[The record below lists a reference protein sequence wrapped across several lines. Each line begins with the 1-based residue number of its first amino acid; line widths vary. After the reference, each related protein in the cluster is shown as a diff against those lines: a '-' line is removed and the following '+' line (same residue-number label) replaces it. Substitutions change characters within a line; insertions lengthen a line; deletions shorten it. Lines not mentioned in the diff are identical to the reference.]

1 MAVRVE
7 ERAELRKHL
16 ISLEE
21 YERMIE
27 ADVFETEARLELIR
41 GEIVEMTPPGPAH
54 EVMVARLHR
63 LFAKLVGDAGLI
75 WPQGN
80 SIRLPQSK
88 SRPQP
93 DLTILR
99 WRDDLY
105 ADKRPYPEDVILLVE
120 VSDSTLA
127 FDRRGKMALYAE
139 AAIPEY
145 WVINIV
151 DKSVEVY
158 AQPTAG
164 KYQVV
169 RALRRGEIIPLS
181 HPLEGDIA
189 VDDILR

>member
-41 GEIVEMTPPGPAH
+41 GEIVEMTSPGPAH

-63 LFAKLVGDAGLI
+63 LFAKFVGDAGLI

-105 ADKRPYPEDVILLVE
+105 AEKRPHPDDVILLVE

-127 FDRRGKMALYAE
+127 FLRTYWRMLCHAARHHDR
-139 AAIPEY
+139 
-145 WVINIV
+145 
-151 DKSVEVY
+151 S
-158 AQPTAG
+158 AG
-164 KYQVV
+164 NSP
-169 RALRRGEIIPLS
+169 GCS
-181 HPLEGDIA
+181 C
-189 VDDILR
+189 DDPPGPRYT